1 MPQHKATK
9 WNRVETPLYPLYP
22 HPSLPKNP
30 KAKPKLSQRV
40 PGPSGGLDAAAAVL
54 IAQGFNA

>member
-1 MPQHKATK
+1 MEQRGDP
-9 WNRVETPLYPLYP
+9 PLCP

-40 PGPSGGLDAAAAVL
+40 PGPSGGLDAAAAAAAAVL

>member
-1 MPQHKATK
+1 MEQRGDP
-9 WNRVETPLYPLYP
+9 PLCPRYP

-40 PGPSGGLDAAAAVL
+40 PGPSGGLDAAAAAAAVL